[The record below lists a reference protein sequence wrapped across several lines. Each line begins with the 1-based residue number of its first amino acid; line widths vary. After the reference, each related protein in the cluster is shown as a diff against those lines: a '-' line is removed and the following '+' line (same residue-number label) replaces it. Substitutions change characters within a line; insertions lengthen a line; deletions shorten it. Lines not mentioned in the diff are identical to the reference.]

1 MSLKC
6 GTAQRSVEMSKKL
19 HAVIETF
26 PKYEELVRELSGSN
40 PEFETLCHRFSEVT
54 EELHKLDQ
62 GSESESES
70 KSGELKRRR
79 NALSEQLH
87 ALMSASMRV

>member
-1 MSLKC
+1 
-6 GTAQRSVEMSKKL
+6 MSKKL
-19 HAVIETF
+19 HAVIEAF
-26 PKYEELVRELSGSN
+26 PKYEELSGSN

-54 EELHKLDQ
+54 EELHKLEQ
-62 GSESESES
+62 GPESESES
-70 KSGELKRRR
+70 KSSELKHRR